1 MQEAFNLLTR
11 ARSPRRRTAA
21 TAPRTT
27 CQDVAAEI
35 AARDRGAPR
44 TAYAA
49 SISRPASTRTG
60 SMDARAR
67 AFSTSTGS
75 NRDTGIVA
83 GFFAAAT
90 GLATSPSRSG
100 CTEPEIASP
109 APRRGRLGGLQS
121 PEKRGNHMR
130 SAVPASEV
138 TTESTMTEVTRRAA
152 HMVNTARDQVAV
164 IETPV
169 AMMQMMMK
177 TEVVASIE
185 VAVIE

>member
-1 MQEAFNLLTR
+1 MAGSLLGALHWAPSSTGPPQALSAADHLPYRSASPLPLSLRFATSIWNTARR
-11 ARSPRRRTAA
+11 AQWCLSNGALYGHLDRLQSRHRYRRRL
-21 TAPRTT
+21 
-27 CQDVAAEI
+27 
-35 AARDRGAPR
+35 
-44 TAYAA
+44 
-49 SISRPASTRTG
+49 
-60 SMDARAR
+60 
-67 AFSTSTGS
+67 
-75 NRDTGIVA
+75 
-83 GFFAAAT
+83 FAAAT

-109 APRRGRLGGLQS
+109 APWRDRLGGLQS
-121 PEKRGNHMR
+121 PEKRGNHML

-138 TTESTMTEVTRRAA
+138 TTESAMTEATRGAA
-152 HMVNTARDQVAV
+152 HMVNTAPDQVAV

>member
-1 MQEAFNLLTR
+1 VPGR
-11 ARSPRRRTAA
+11 RRGDRRRGPRRAPDGLCRQHLAA
-21 TAPRTT
+21 GLDQNR
-27 CQDVAAEI
+27 QH
-35 AARDRGAPR
+35 
-44 TAYAA
+44 
-49 SISRPASTRTG
+49 
-60 SMDARAR
+60 RAR

-90 GLATSPSRSG
+90 GLATSPSRFG
-100 CTEPEIASP
+100 CTEPEIAS
-109 APRRGRLGGLQS
+109 AASRQGRPGGLQS

-152 HMVNTARDQVAV
+152 QMVNTARDQVAV

-185 VAVIE
+185 VSVIE